1 VQGVLR
7 AFLPPGGE
15 AVVLDTLSLP
25 TFETA
30 ELRSAGEWTF
40 GPQINYQAGVRDSGT
55 SEPLEGLQVAF
66 VRTGGILTEPVSIET
81 VTGEDGLFFIR
92 LHVEET
98 GEVEGEIR
106 ISLPGAGGQVSVSDV
121 KLEAREDD
129 EVHFLGWFEP

>member
-1 VQGVLR
+1 
-7 AFLPPGGE
+7 
-15 AVVLDTLSLP
+15 
-25 TFETA
+25 
-30 ELRSAGEWTF
+30 
-40 GPQINYQAGVRDSGT
+40 
-55 SEPLEGLQVAF
+55 
-66 VRTGGILTEPVSIET
+66 VSIET